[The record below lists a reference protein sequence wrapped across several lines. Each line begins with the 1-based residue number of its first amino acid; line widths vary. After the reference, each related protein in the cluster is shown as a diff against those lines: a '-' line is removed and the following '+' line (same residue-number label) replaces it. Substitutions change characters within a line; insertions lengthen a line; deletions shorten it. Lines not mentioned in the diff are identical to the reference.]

1 MNGKIKIRETNELS
15 GINSSGS
22 WGLLWLKPLSLL
34 ELLILDHQTTGTR
47 VVTINGS
54 IETFYYSFSLSILFT
69 ILLSILTSLHLSF
82 YLSLHLSIRTSILTS
97 VYHYIYPYLW
107 ELHLMSYN
115 DSKRKDNLYGVGLS
129 PFCPHRD
136 SLFIVWQAIESSSR
150 RKDIL

>member
-1 MNGKIKIRETNELS
+1 MVMNGKIKIRETNELS

-69 ILLSILTSLHLSF
+69 ILLSILTSLHLS
-82 YLSLHLSIRTSILTS
+82 IRTSILLSELTS
-97 VYHYIYPYLW
+97 VYHYISPYLW